1 MELIPS
7 ALTLLFQAVVTMMTI
22 GYGDITPISV
32 EEKIVTVIL
41 ILIGATMFAYFLGV
55 MSAIITSGRP
65 NSTLHQFVSVSSN
78 LVQLIS
84 SKSALSQHA
93 QNSFPP
99 CVNLTL
105 FSATGDSRKA
115 NISKKLAEVDEF
127 IAQHHLPRY

>member
-22 GYGDITPISV
+22 GYGDIVPISV

-55 MSAIITSGRP
+55 MSAVITSGRP

-84 SKSALSQHA
+84 SKSAVTACSE
-93 QNSFPP
+93 
-99 CVNLTL
+99 L
-105 FSATGDSRKA
+105 FSSLCQSDFVFCNRGLEES
-115 NISKKLAEVDEF
+115 
-127 IAQHHLPRY
+127 